1 MVPAPNFFRYILA
14 AILGLDMQW
23 SVSGSLLVN
32 RRNKA
37 IDFT

>member
-14 AILGLDMQW
+14 AILELDMQW

-32 RRNKA
+32 RRKKA